1 MNPYVEKVDE
11 RQMQITY
18 SEDFKRRFIK
28 EYTAGKSSKEIFSDA
43 GFDIEMIGYKR
54 IEGATRR
61 WRENRKLT
69 GYGRGEFTEEEIKAM
84 LKMGAESGTVE
95 DSEREMINSV
105 FSFGDKSARE
115 LMVPRR
121 EVFAVDIE
129 DPDEEILDAVLESRH
144 SRIQV

>member
-1 MNPYVEKVDE
+1 
-11 RQMQITY
+11 
-18 SEDFKRRFIK
+18 
-28 EYTAGKSSKEIFSDA
+28 
-43 GFDIEMIGYKR
+43 
-54 IEGATRR
+54 
-61 WRENRKLT
+61 
-69 GYGRGEFTEEEIKAM
+69 M

-129 DPDEEILDAVLESRH
+129 DPDEEILDAVLEPDIREFRFMKKLWTILSEFFMPKM
-144 SRIQV
+144 

>member
-1 MNPYVEKVDE
+1 MGRLSKKDIDILSLNPYVEKVDE

-69 GYGRGEFTEEEIKAM
+69 GY
-84 LKMGAESGTVE
+84 
-95 DSEREMINSV
+95 
-105 FSFGDKSARE
+105 E
-115 LMVPRR
+115 L
-121 EVFAVDIE
+121 ETN
-129 DPDEEILDAVLESRH
+129 H
-144 SRIQV
+144 IQ